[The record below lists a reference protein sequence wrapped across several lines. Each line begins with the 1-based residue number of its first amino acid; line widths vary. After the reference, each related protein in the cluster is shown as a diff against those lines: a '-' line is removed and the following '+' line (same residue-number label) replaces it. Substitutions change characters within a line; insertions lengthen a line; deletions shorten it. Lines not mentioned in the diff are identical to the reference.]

1 MNIYFFEYVLEDSNV
16 LNYFNVYVVGFLFF
30 FEMYVM
36 NNINVSVGLVGLGNS
51 IEEKLVFIVWYSN
64 EVRLIYF

>member
-64 EVRLIYF
+64 EVRFIYF